1 MSGFGTIG
9 EGYATLSETLND
21 IGHGVRVCAVDGK
34 GAAVDAYN
42 TASARLADEMTKLAD
57 VAQSTAGVCESQ
69 DAADSAMA
77 AQDPTPTAVRQAEEK
92 YRHEP
97 TPENRRE
104 WEDLKARRA
113 QAIREH
119 EQATDGTH
127 FPDVPG
133 AATEGGAGD
142 EGRGAG
148 GSHAGGGDESPPP
161 TPTKSDPANPA
172 VVPPPPVAGTGGGT
186 TLSGS
191 TVAAPT
197 EPAAL
202 SSPTGTGGAAP
213 APGTAMGGG
222 GNTIPTGGYPLSTP
236 TSAATPMTPV
246 QARKQRRDE
255 EKKEAIADTAEMTA
269 TTAAMMMPD
278 AVAHA
283 QGYTVPAVPPT
294 HTTVSGGDARLGQA
308 PPQGLTG
315 HGPSGTPNGSPGPT
329 PPAVMGSGAHLP
341 FRPLRSRPPVSEPPV
356 DMEKVVETERRERK
370 ALSDAWK

>member
-1 MSGFGTIG
+1 MSGFGTIS

-21 IGHGVRVCAVDGK
+21 IGHEVRGAAVDGK
-34 GAAVDAYN
+34 GAAAAAYN
-42 TASARLADEMTKLAD
+42 IAVAGFADELTKLAD
-57 VAQSTAGVCESQ
+57 VAQSTAGVCRAQ
-69 DAADSAMA
+69 GAADSALES
-77 AQDPTPTAVRQAEEK
+77 QDPTLTVVKQAEEK

-104 WEDLKARRA
+104 WEDLKARRE

-119 EQATDGTH
+119 EQATEGTH

-133 AATEGGAGD
+133 AAAESGAGD
-142 EGRGAG
+142 EGRGSDGNHFG
-148 GSHAGGGDESPPP
+148 GEESPPP

-172 VVPPPPVAGTGGGT
+172 VTPPPPVAGTGTGT

-213 APGTAMGGG
+213 ATGTGMGGG
-222 GNTIPTGGYPLSTP
+222 VNTIPPGGYQLSPP
-236 TSAATPMTPV
+236 TSVPPPMTPGQV
-246 QARKQRRDE
+246 RQRKRDE
-255 EKKEAIADTAEMTA
+255 EKKEAVTDTAEVVGS
-269 TTAAMMMPD
+269 TAAMMMPD

-283 QGYTVPAVPPT
+283 QGYTVPAASPT
-294 HTTVSGGDARLGQA
+294 HTAAYGGDARLGQA

-315 HGPSGTPNGSPGPT
+315 HGPVGSPNGSPGPT

-356 DMEKVVETERRERK
+356 DMEKVVETERRERRK
-370 ALSDAWK
+370 LSDAWK